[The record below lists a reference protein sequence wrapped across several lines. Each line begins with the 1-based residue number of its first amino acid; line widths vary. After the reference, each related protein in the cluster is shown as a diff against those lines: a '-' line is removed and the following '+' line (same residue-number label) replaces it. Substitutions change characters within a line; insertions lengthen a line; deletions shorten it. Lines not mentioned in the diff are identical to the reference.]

1 MALLLTMTS
10 GKILNKNILMRKIVI
25 SFYLL
30 FFLNFFQVSW
40 SFEKLDAE
48 KFVIDTTSK
57 AKSIILDKDK
67 NLKNKKELV
76 ENLAIEVVDV
86 DGLGRFCIGSN
97 INNLNEKQKIL
108 YKKKFRVFFSKNIS
122 SRLQSYSDQDIQII
136 GSEKRSKNYVLVK
149 SKIISEAEKQE
160 IRIDWR
166 VFLVGDKLLIRDLVV
181 EGLSLAKTQ
190 REEFSSV
197 FANKG
202 FDGLILLLDNFIEKN

>member
-1 MALLLTMTS
+1 MLQFLRK
-10 GKILNKNILMRKIVI
+10 KI
-25 SFYLL
+25 YL
-30 FFLNFFQVSW
+30 
-40 SFEKLDAE
+40 
-48 KFVIDTTSK
+48 
-57 AKSIILDKDK
+57 
-67 NLKNKKELV
+67 
-76 ENLAIEVVDV
+76 
-86 DGLGRFCIGSN
+86 
-97 INNLNEKQKIL
+97 
-108 YKKKFRVFFSKNIS
+108 
-122 SRLQSYSDQDIQII
+122 
-136 GSEKRSKNYVLVK
+136 K

>member
-1 MALLLTMTS
+1 M
-10 GKILNKNILMRKIVI
+10 
-25 SFYLL
+25 
-30 FFLNFFQVSW
+30 
-40 SFEKLDAE
+40 
-48 KFVIDTTSK
+48 
-57 AKSIILDKDK
+57 
-67 NLKNKKELV
+67 
-76 ENLAIEVVDV
+76 

-108 YKKKFRVFFSKNIS
+108 YKKKFNFFSKNIS

-197 FANKG
+197 FL
-202 FDGLILLLDNFIEKN
+202 LIKDLMD